1 MYAATEPGL
10 TREPPACLTTLV
22 PPVDLIAPF
31 TPSASQSHQ
40 QAGKHCRS
48 ICPIVGD
55 IFLLSLVSAANA
67 TLLAA
72 VTVMLFLPS
81 PKRLLLGYL
90 AGALLVSLTIGFLI
104 VFVVHDASSTSTARN
119 TVSPSID
126 IALGAIAL
134 LVAYVLAGGHDQRL
148 KERRKRK
155 KSNNE
160 VEAEKSPSKVE
171 QLLGRGS
178 ARVTFAVGV
187 VLTLPGVSYLAALH
201 DLQKLGYG
209 PVGEILVILGFNAML
224 LIFLEVPLVGYFL
237 APEKTV
243 VEVQRFRAWLSRS
256 GRRMA
261 IVGAGAIGVFLVAR
275 GMIGYLT

>member
-1 MYAATEPGL
+1 M
-10 TREPPACLTTLV
+10 
-22 PPVDLIAPF
+22 
-31 TPSASQSHQ
+31 
-40 QAGKHCRS
+40 
-48 ICPIVGD
+48 GD

-72 VTVMLFLPS
+72 VTVMLFLPN

-90 AGALLVSLTIGFLI
+90 AGALLISLTIGFVI
-104 VFVVHDASSTSTARN
+104 VFVVHDSSATSTARN
-119 TVSPSID
+119 SVSPSID
-126 IALGAIAL
+126 IALGLIFL
-134 LVAYVLAGGHDQRL
+134 LVAYVLGSSRDQRL
-148 KERRKRK
+148 KERRRK
-155 KSNNE
+155 KKGGDLK
-160 VEAEKSPSKVE
+160 APEKSPSKVE

-209 PVGEILVILGFNAML
+209 TFGEILVIIGFNAML

-237 APEKTV
+237 APERTV

-261 IVGAGAIGVFLVAR
+261 IAGAGVFGVLLIAR
-275 GMIGYLT
+275 GVIGYVT